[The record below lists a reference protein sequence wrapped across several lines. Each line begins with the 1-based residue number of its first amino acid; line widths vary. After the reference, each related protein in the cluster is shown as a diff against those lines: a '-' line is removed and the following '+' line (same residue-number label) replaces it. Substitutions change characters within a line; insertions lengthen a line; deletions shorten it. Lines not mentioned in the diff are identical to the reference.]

1 MAMFKV
7 NTGCRE
13 QEVCKLQWDWE
24 IAVPELATSVF
35 LTPARFGGRSAR
47 AGVKNDDERLVVL
60 NDVAKSVIEKQRGK
74 HPLFVF
80 PFGKPDGEGNGTT
93 VHRMN
98 DSAWKKARAR
108 AAKKWQEKYLRL
120 AHDGFLRIRIHDLKH
135 SFGRRLRAAGVTE
148 EDRKALL
155 GHKNG
160 SITSHYSGAELGHLI
175 EAANMVSATDSRGP
189 VLTIL
194 KRKQA

>member
-13 QEVCKLQWDWE
+13 QEVCKLQWDW
-24 IAVPELATSVF
+24 
-35 LTPARFGGRSAR
+35 
-47 AGVKNDDERLVVL
+47 AGVKNRDERLVVM
-60 NDVAKSVIEKQRGK
+60 NDVVKSVLERQRGK

-80 PFGKPDGEGNGTT
+80 PFGKPVGEGNETT

-98 DSAWKKARAR
+98 DSGWKKARIR
-108 AAKKWQEKYLRL
+108 AAKKWQEKYLRP

-135 SFGRRLRAAGVTE
+135 TFGRRLRATGVTE

-155 GHKNG
+155 RHKNG

-175 EAANMVSATDSRGP
+175 EAANMISATDSRGP

-194 KRKQA
+194 KRRQA